1 MDVIEK
7 ARELAEAVSQDER
20 CLRLQGARAALETDA
35 ALAARTA
42 AWNREKERLSQLM
55 RQTPRDAQAVV
66 ALQKQ
71 LASEYDEIM
80 AHPAMA
86 ALRAAQD
93 EMNALL
99 SHINSI
105 LQTAVSGEP
114 DTSGCGGSC
123 AGCPG
128 CH

>member
-7 ARELAEAVSQDER
+7 ARELAESVSQDAR
-20 CLRLQGARAALETDA
+20 CLRLQRARAAVETDA

-42 AWNREKERLSQLM
+42 AWNREKENLMRLM
-55 RQTPRDAQAVV
+55 RQTPRDAQAVA

-71 LASEYDEIM
+71 LSAAYDEIM

-86 ALRAAQD
+86 ALREAQD

-114 DTSGCGGSC
+114 DASGCGGSC
-123 AGCPG
+123 AGCAG